1 MHVRTSVSVMLLIL
15 VFAVSPLSAQ
25 YVEIYRLDN
34 AVKDLPEQEVLGQL
48 AKHFG
53 VSVDTLKQQK
63 NDANGSVGQLYMAH
77 QIAKLTKSD
86 FKSVMSEFKSGKAWG
101 VLAKEKKIEMDQLS
115 KDAREL
121 ENALKKT
128 QRASK

>member
-15 VFAVSPLSAQ
+15 VFAVSPLRAQ